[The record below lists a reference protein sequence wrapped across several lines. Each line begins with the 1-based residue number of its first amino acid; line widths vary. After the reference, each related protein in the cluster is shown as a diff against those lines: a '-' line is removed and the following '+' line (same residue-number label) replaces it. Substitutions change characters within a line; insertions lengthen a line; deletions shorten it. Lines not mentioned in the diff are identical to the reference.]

1 MSVIDICNKPIS
13 ILKNSTISDIIKK
26 LLENNLSRLI
36 VVEDR
41 KPIGI
46 ITEKD
51 VGLFLFSETTK
62 QGLDDI
68 MISKIMKP
76 IIFIE
81 ENSTPENSAK
91 MMLEKGVSSLAIG
104 TKENIRGIFTKT
116 DLIKYYLENY
126 SGNNKVVDFMTHE
139 FIFTHTATPLFKVV
153 RKMLENKISRI
164 IVKDQNEKSVG
175 IISFRDLFRISIE
188 LGSEEDDSGF
198 TISEQIRKGF
208 LSEEGFGGISLAR
221 DVMSKG
227 IISIKFNDN
236 LKNACKLILE
246 NNISGLA
253 VLDGNNSLTGIISK
267 TDIIKAITIWTNFK
281 NIFKQGIGSYI
292 FYFRKGLAKYYS
304 RTLSWSEFWV
314 KTVLI
319 ENKK

>member
-1 MSVIDICNKPIS
+1 LYLQCTLYVIDICKKPIF
-13 ILKNSTISDIIKK
+13 ILKNLTISDIIKK

-36 VVEDR
+36 VVENG
-41 KPIGI
+41 KPVGI

-51 VGLFLFSETTK
+51 IGLFLFSETTK

-68 MISKIMKP
+68 MINKIIKP

-81 ENSTPENSAK
+81 GTLTPENSAK
-91 MMLEKGVSSLAIG
+91 MMIEKGISSLAIG
-104 TKENIRGIFTKT
+104 TKDNLKGIFTKT
-116 DLIKYYLENY
+116 DLIKYYLENN

-139 FIFTHTATPLFKVV
+139 YIFTHTAAPLFKVV

-164 IVKDQNEKSVG
+164 IVKDQNEKPVG

-188 LGSEEDDSGF
+188 LGSDDEDSGF

-227 IISIKFNDN
+227 IISIKFNED

-253 VLDGNNSLTGIISK
+253 VLDGNNSLAGIISK
-267 TDIIKAITIWTNFK
+267 TDITKAMTM
-281 NIFKQGIGSYI
+281 
-292 FYFRKGLAKYYS
+292 
-304 RTLSWSEFWV
+304 
-314 KTVLI
+314 
-319 ENKK
+319 

>member
-36 VVEDR
+36 VVEDG

-81 ENSTPENSAK
+81 EASTPKNSAK
-91 MMLEKGVSSLAIG
+91 MMLERGISSLAIG
-104 TKENIRGIFTKT
+104 TKENLKGIFTKT

-139 FIFTHTATPLFKVV
+139 FIFTHTAAPLFKVV

-208 LSEEGFGGISLAR
+208 LSEEGFGDISLAR

-227 IISIKFNDN
+227 IISIKFNDD

-267 TDIIKAITIWTNFK
+267 TDIIKAIT
-281 NIFKQGIGSYI
+281 
-292 FYFRKGLAKYYS
+292 
-304 RTLSWSEFWV
+304 V
-314 KTVLI
+314 
-319 ENKK
+319 

>member
-1 MSVIDICNKPIS
+1 MSVIDICNKPIF
-13 ILKNSTISDIIKK
+13 ILKNSTISDVIKK

-36 VVEDR
+36 VVEDK
-41 KPIGI
+41 KPVGI

-51 VGLFLFSETTK
+51 IGMFLFSETTK

-76 IIFIE
+76 IVFIE
-81 ENSTPENSAK
+81 ETLTPKNSAK
-91 MMLEKGVSSLAIG
+91 IMLEKRVSSLAIG
-104 TKENIRGIFTKT
+104 TKDNLKGIFTKT

-139 FIFTHTATPLFKVV
+139 YIFTHTAAPLFKVV

-164 IVKDQNEKSVG
+164 IVKDQNEKPIG

-188 LGSEEDDSGF
+188 LGSEEDDSGY
-198 TISEQIRKGF
+198 TISENIRKGF
-208 LSEEGFGGISLAR
+208 LSEKGFGGITLAR

-227 IISIKFNDN
+227 IISIKFNED
-236 LKNACKLILE
+236 LKNACKLIIE
-246 NNISGLA
+246 NNISGLV

-267 TDIIKAITIWTNFK
+267 TDITKAITI
-281 NIFKQGIGSYI
+281 
-292 FYFRKGLAKYYS
+292 
-304 RTLSWSEFWV
+304 
-314 KTVLI
+314 
-319 ENKK
+319 

>member
-1 MSVIDICNKPIS
+1 MSVIDICKKPIS
-13 ILKNSTISDIIKK
+13 ILQNSTISDIITK

-36 VVEDR
+36 VMEDG
-41 KPIGI
+41 KAVGI

-51 VGLFLFSETTK
+51 IGLFLFSNTTK

-68 MISKIMKP
+68 LINKIMKP
-76 IIFIE
+76 IEFIRE
-81 ENSTPENSAK
+81 DFTIKNSAK
-91 MMLEKGVSSLAIG
+91 MMLEQGVSSLVIG
-104 TKENIRGIFTKT
+104 TKDNLKGIFTKT
-116 DLIKYYLENY
+116 DLVKYYLDNN
-126 SGNNKVVDFMTHE
+126 SKNNKVVDFMIHGYV
-139 FIFTHTATPLFKVV
+139 FTHTAAPLFKVV

-164 IVKDQNEKSVG
+164 IVKDQNEIPVG

-198 TISEQIRKGF
+198 TISEKIRRGF

-236 LKNACKLILE
+236 LKNACNLILK
-246 NNISGLA
+246 NNISGLV

-267 TDIIKAITIWTNFK
+267 TDITKAI
-281 NIFKQGIGSYI
+281 
-292 FYFRKGLAKYYS
+292 AA
-304 RTLSWSEFWV
+304 
-314 KTVLI
+314 
-319 ENKK
+319 

>member
-36 VVEDR
+36 VVEDG
-41 KPIGI
+41 KPVGI

-81 ENSTPENSAK
+81 ETSTPKNSAK
-91 MMLEKGVSSLAIG
+91 MMLERGISSLAIG
-104 TKENIRGIFTKT
+104 TKENLKGIFTKT

-139 FIFTHTATPLFKVV
+139 FIFTHTAAPLFKVV

-208 LSEEGFGGISLAR
+208 LSEEGFGDISLAR

-227 IISIKFNDN
+227 IISIKFNDD
-236 LKNACKLILE
+236 LKNACRLILE

-267 TDIIKAITIWTNFK
+267 TDIIKAIT
-281 NIFKQGIGSYI
+281 
-292 FYFRKGLAKYYS
+292 
-304 RTLSWSEFWV
+304 V
-314 KTVLI
+314 
-319 ENKK
+319 